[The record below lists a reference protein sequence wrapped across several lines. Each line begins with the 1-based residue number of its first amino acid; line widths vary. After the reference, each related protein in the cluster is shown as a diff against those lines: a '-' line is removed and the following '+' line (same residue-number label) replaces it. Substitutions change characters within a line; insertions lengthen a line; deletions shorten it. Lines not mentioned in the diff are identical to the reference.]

1 MRARPAWLIAAVC
14 FALSPELGIA
24 QQGQR
29 PVYRAGVA
37 SVFVNVSVKEGNVP
51 VAGLAADDFAV
62 FDNGVRQ
69 KIDTLGFEPVPIDLT
84 LYQDTS
90 NSQAGR
96 IESLKEDVRNI
107 AALLRPG
114 DRIRLLTLDFQVKD
128 VFGWQPA
135 GTRLDLSAVRLGHNS
150 AVYDPIFAAMMHQ
163 PDPDRRHLIVALTDG
178 VDAGSVVGSQ
188 AVLDAARHA
197 EGVLHLVLLQ
207 SRSGSVKVAGYS
219 APTRADRDGLQRLKQ
234 AAELTG
240 GRVYTQIFRANVI
253 SNFRQAFEEFRQ
265 SYVLRYTP
273 RDVAPNGW
281 HDITVEVRG
290 HPRATVRA
298 RKGYLGA
305 ALRF

>member
-1 MRARPAWLIAAVC
+1 MRTHPAWMIASVC
-14 FALSPELGIA
+14 LALSPQLGIA
-24 QQGQR
+24 QQEQR

-51 VAGLAADDFAV
+51 IAGLAEEDFAV

-84 LYQDTS
+84 LFQDTS

-178 VDAGSVVGSQ
+178 VDGGSAVGSQ
-188 AVLDAARHA
+188 AVLDAARHS

-207 SRSGSVKVAGYS
+207 RSRGSGRVAGYWM
-219 APTRADRDGLQRLKQ
+219 PTHADRDGLRRLKE

-253 SNFRQAFEEFRQ
+253 SNFRQAFDEFRQ

-273 RDVAPNGW
+273 SGVPANGW
-281 HDITVEVRG
+281 HDIKVELPAY
-290 HPRATVRA
+290 PRAMIRA
-298 RKGYLGA
+298 RKGYFGA
-305 ALRF
+305 ASGF